1 MPKPK
6 SKKKKIDKTQARQ
19 AGLLLLSDITNAL
32 YTLKDMVRKGE
43 VCGVGQGDIEDTIT
57 IVGKISN
64 RISMYSW

>member
-6 SKKKKIDKTQARQ
+6 SKKKKID
-19 AGLLLLSDITNAL
+19 
-32 YTLKDMVRKGE
+32 KGE